1 VHKIT
6 NAIVDISSIENSK
19 RNQVVDIIKG
29 CIDQY
34 LMVLVKTHKDFCDY
48 TLTTSVISMND
59 DNKMIGVLGIQ
70 VTTTMDFSDILRALW
85 NIPTYGFTPLT
96 GMSQDDIELMAN
108 TIILGIK
115 QHPEL
120 INVEPFLFFVEL
132 DILQTKDKP

>member
-1 VHKIT
+1 VYKMT
-6 NAIVDISSIENSK
+6 NAIVDISSIEKSK

-34 LMVLVKTHKDFCDY
+34 LMILVKTHKDFCDY
-48 TLTTSVISMND
+48 TLTTSVRSINED
-59 DNKMIGVLGIQ
+59 KKMIDVVGIQ
-70 VTTTMDFSDILRALW
+70 VTTNMNFFDMLRAIW

-108 TIILGIK
+108 TIILGVE

-120 INVEPFLFFVEL
+120 INVEPFLFFVKL
-132 DILQTKDKP
+132 DNLRSKDKL